1 MSGERAASP
10 VATLPLLVG
19 IGTVIVFAAFMLRAT
34 DGHFVPQVVDL
45 YVVCQYAKALAEA
58 HPFQYNVGDAPS
70 TGSTSPLFTAV
81 LAVGHAIGVR
91 GEALVGLAI
100 LIGAACY
107 ITSIWLACRIA
118 RQLGDR
124 RGAILAGTLVALG
137 GPATWGYMYGSDIAL
152 FMLLSTWLL
161 ERLLAEWPT
170 PRPRGSIAAAVLLAL
185 SRPEGLVVAV
195 VLGLAWSWEGRGRGR
210 GRAALMPWLPMVAA
224 ASVLLV
230 KRLATG
236 YWLGTSGADKSL
248 IGNYGVAEGLALLTE
263 YFQDVLRG
271 LLLGSY
277 PSLVPIGLSRGW
289 APLFFPPLWL
299 FAIVAALV
307 AAPTARARPLRL
319 WAALVVL
326 LWGAVS
332 PNLFLGVHFNRYL
345 MWAFP
350 GLLIIGAVGLGILSR
365 GLSRGDA
372 ALERRLFAALAV
384 VAVASSFVATLRFG
398 VFYGQLAGDVY
409 RRDVAAAEWISRE
422 LPPGVAIANV
432 ATSVEYLTG
441 HRNLNLHG
449 VTSPQFFGNRSAER
463 EAGTYEAMTR
473 LPESERPDFLLTTE
487 ATQQANETLRAMEV
501 GPALFRST
509 SFGDEI
515 LVHRIQWDVV
525 GRGAEPLLPESLA
538 AVAGL
543 REVDRLNVC
552 DSRDERSHGYRFSSE
567 LGGLLL
573 GGTARVASYARA
585 ELDVGEPVI
594 DAGRAILGR
603 ESFTIST
610 VPNRDILMVLR
621 TAPRI
626 AANVFRASGT
636 TQVGLEFPE
645 AGFSIRCNGQ
655 PLPRFTFSPSRGWDE
670 RVTRIPA
677 AFVTSERTT
686 LELRGRYA
694 AFYYWFYQ

>member
-1 MSGERAASP
+1 MSEERAASP

-19 IGTVIVFAAFMLRAT
+19 IATVIVFAAFMLRST

-58 HPFQYNVGDAPS
+58 HPFQYNVGDAAS
-70 TGSTSPLFTAV
+70 SGSTSLLFTAV
-81 LAVGHAIGVR
+81 LAVGHAVGVR
-91 GEALVGLAI
+91 GEAMVALAI
-100 LIGAACY
+100 LLGAACY
-107 ITSIWLACRIA
+107 LASIWLACRIA
-118 RQLGDR
+118 RQLTDR

-137 GPATWGYMYGSDIAL
+137 GPATWGYLYGSDIAL

-185 SRPEGLVVAV
+185 SRPEGLVVAI
-195 VLGLAWSWEGRGRGR
+195 VLGCAWTWERRGQRR
-210 GRAALMPWLPMVAA
+210 GRADLTPWLPLVAA
-224 ASVLLV
+224 GGVLLLGRV
-230 KRLATG
+230 ATG
-236 YWLGTSGADKSL
+236 SWLGTSVADKSL
-248 IGNYGVAEGLALLTE
+248 FGNYGLAEGLALLTE

-277 PSLVPIGLSRGW
+277 PSPVPIGLSRGW

-307 AAPTARARPLRL
+307 AARAHARPLRL

-350 GLLIIGAVGLGILSR
+350 SLLIIGAVGLGIVSR

-372 ALERRLFAALAV
+372 ALERRIFAALVV
-384 VAVASSFVATLRFG
+384 VAVGSSFVATLRFA
-398 VFYGQLAGDVY
+398 VFYGQLAGEVY

-473 LPESERPDFLLTTE
+473 LPHSERPDYLLTTE
-487 ATQQANETLRAMEV
+487 ATQQANETLRALAV
-501 GPALFRST
+501 GPPLFRST
-509 SFGDEI
+509 SFGDEL

-525 GRGAEPLLPESLA
+525 GRGAEPLLPESHS

-585 ELDVGEPVI
+585 EAAGDQPVI

-610 VPNRDILMVLR
+610 VPGRDILMVLR
-621 TAPRI
+621 TAPQI
-626 AANVFRASGT
+626 SANVFRASGA

-655 PLPRFTFSPSRGWDE
+655 LLPRLRFKPGRGWDE

-677 AFVTSERTT
+677 AFVTGERTT
-686 LELRGRYA
+686 LELQGRYA
-694 AFYYWFYQ
+694 AFHYWFYQ